1 MLEIG
6 LIAFSTFFATIGP
19 IDVAAVYP
27 AITPDLTESRR
38 RAVALKGVAVAAII
52 LLAFSLFGNV
62 ILKSLGITLP
72 ALRIAGGILL
82 FLMAIDMV
90 FARAS
95 GGVTATPAETE
106 EAERKQDVSV
116 FPLGTPLIAGPG
128 AMGAAV
134 LLAAEAEGDL
144 FRHAVVIVA
153 LLAVLVITLA
163 LLLVAARLNRFL
175 GRTGTHVI
183 TRVVGILLAG
193 LAVQFVVDGIKGS
206 GILPTG

>member
-19 IDVAAVYP
+19 VDVAAVYP
-27 AITPDLTESRR
+27 AITPDLTEGRR
-38 RAVALKGVAVAAII
+38 RAVAFKGVAVAAII
-52 LLAFSLFGNV
+52 LVAFSLFGNV
-62 ILKSLGITLP
+62 ILKSLGISLP

-95 GGVTATPAETE
+95 GGVTTTAAEAE
-106 EAERKQDVSV
+106 EAEHKQDVSV

-128 AMGAAV
+128 AMGSAV
-134 LLAAEAEGDL
+134 LLGAEAEGDL
-144 FRHAVVIVA
+144 LRHAIVIAA
-153 LLAVLVITLA
+153 LLAVLAMTLV
-163 LLLVAARLNRFL
+163 LLLAAARLNRFL
-175 GRTGTHVI
+175 GRTGSHVI

-206 GILPTG
+206 GILPGA